1 LSNSNRYTY
10 AIIPGNNAPLVNKVM
25 THTVRSKYWENL
37 THLYIKNNNKES
49 GAVNPDNSIR
59 KTPKKFV
66 AGNIYAQN
74 AATRPPSPLA
84 VNFKWTP
91 CSIKSDFYKLSAA
104 NSHLLPNN

>member
-1 LSNSNRYTY
+1 
-10 AIIPGNNAPLVNKVM
+10 M
-25 THTVRSKYWENL
+25 TETHRSKYWENL
-37 THLYIKNNNKES
+37 SHLYLKSHKEKEPAGTFS
-49 GAVNPDNSIR
+49 SDNTIR

-66 AGNIYAQN
+66 AGNVYAN
-74 AATRPPSPLA
+74 SAAARPPSPLA